1 MYRLGKLT
9 FALQHLVAMT
19 VHFAGVTLH
28 SDAVAV
34 FHDQVSSEASLIATV
49 DWGHR
54 FPDVCVT
61 VAEQLAVHTV
71 IVSRAQAY
79 AVILYSAG
87 FEDVPDPLD
96 EAQYEVNKMHSLG
109 LVTDFELVWHL
120 AKFDQE
126 HNEIARERR
135 LLCEHTAVHVVPQLG
150 KCLVAVAA
158 VPLLIFYE
166 SHLHFCMVRRRA
178 LPLSAIICGYADA
191 SLDASDNGKGDS
203 EGSAMIFDWEGDE
216 DFYLEPSDPTEG

>member
-9 FALQHLVAMT
+9 FTLQHLVAMT
-19 VHFAGVTLH
+19 AHFAGVTSH
-28 SDAVAV
+28 SEAVAV

-49 DWGHR
+49 DWGRR
-54 FPDVCVT
+54 FPDVCAT
-61 VAEQLAVHTV
+61 VAEQLAVHTA

-126 HNEIARERR
+126 RNEIARERR
-135 LLCEHTAVHVVPQLG
+135 LLRERTAVHIVPQLG
-150 KCLVAVAA
+150 KCLVAVTA
-158 VPLLIFYE
+158 VPLLIFDE
-166 SHLHFCMVRRRA
+166 SHLHFRGASPRSAAIRHNLRLCGC
-178 LPLSAIICGYADA
+178 LSGCV
-191 SLDASDNGKGDS
+191 
-203 EGSAMIFDWEGDE
+203 
-216 DFYLEPSDPTEG
+216 

>member
-1 MYRLGKLT
+1 MALRVPRCLGRPTSLFMYRLGKLT

-19 VHFAGVTLH
+19 AHFAGVTSH
-28 SDAVAV
+28 SDAVAA

-49 DWGHR
+49 DWGRR
-54 FPDVCVT
+54 FPDVCAT
-61 VAEQLAVHTV
+61 VAEQLAVHTA

-109 LVTDFELVWHL
+109 LVTDFKLVWHL

-126 HNEIARERR
+126 HNEIARECR
-135 LLCEHTAVHVVPQLG
+135 LLRERTAVHVAPQLG
-150 KCLVAVAA
+150 KCLVTVTA
-158 VPLLIFYE
+158 VPLLIFDE
-166 SHLHFCMVRRRA
+166 SHSHFRGASPRSAAIRHNSRLRGC
-178 LPLSAIICGYADA
+178 LSGCV
-191 SLDASDNGKGDS
+191 
-203 EGSAMIFDWEGDE
+203 
-216 DFYLEPSDPTEG
+216 